1 VSVPEAGK
9 SETPVDIKTVRTM
22 PLMTIKCKGSLEAV
36 RHSLFGIEGQ
46 YDGWGI
52 GSARSTQ
59 RDAARCPTGAR
70 ISPAV
75 CMELAVP
82 LGFESQDEE

>member
-9 SETPVDIKTVRTM
+9 SEIPVDIKTVRTM

-46 YDGWGI
+46 YDGWGN
-52 GSARSTQ
+52 RERKTE
-59 RDAARCPTGAR
+59 AARR
-70 ISPAV
+70 
-75 CMELAVP
+75 
-82 LGFESQDEE
+82 GFTV